1 MKFLVVLSF
10 FIVSACAETL
20 PAKSPPLPPSAD
32 ALNGTWDVAMLYAPD
47 KPPSATVMELNV
59 SPDGVLTGSFY
70 DSPFEEAEYSVRG
83 TVIAFGAVTSDGN
96 APYAHS
102 GRLVDGKI
110 EGQTLSFG
118 RDFLMIWTAKRRD
131 DRPVAQDK

>member
-1 MKFLVVLSF
+1 MKFLAALSLV
-10 FIVSACAETL
+10 ILAACAGT
-20 PAKSPPLPPSAD
+20 PSATAPIIPPSPN

-47 KPPSATVMELNV
+47 QPPSATVMELSL

-70 DSPFEEAEYSVRG
+70 ESPFEEAEYSVRG
-83 TVIAFGAVTSDGN
+83 NVIAFGAVTSDGK

-118 RDFLMIWTAKRRD
+118 RDFLMIWTATRRD
-131 DRPVAQDK
+131 DRPVAENK

>member
-1 MKFLVVLSF
+1 MKFLAALSLV
-10 FIVSACAETL
+10 ILAACAATS
-20 PAKSPPLPPSAD
+20 PAKAPIMARSPN
-32 ALNGTWDVAMLYAPD
+32 ALSGTWDVAMLYAPD
-47 KPPSATVMELNV
+47 TPPSETVMELNL

-70 DSPFEEAEYSVRG
+70 GSPFEEAEFSVRG
-83 TVIAFGAVTSDGN
+83 NVIAFGSVTSDSN

-118 RDFLMIWTAKRRD
+118 RDFLMIWTATRRE
-131 DRPVAQDK
+131 DRPVARNK

>member
-1 MKFLVVLSF
+1 MKFLAVLSLA
-10 FIVSACAETL
+10 IVSACTVTQ
-20 PAKSPPLPPSAD
+20 PAKVPVMTPSPS

-47 KPPSATVMELNV
+47 KPPSATVMELNL
-59 SPDGVLTGSFY
+59 SPDGVLSGSFY

-83 TVIAFGAVTSDGN
+83 NVIAFGSVTSDGN

-118 RDFLMIWTAKRRD
+118 RDFLMIWTATRRE
-131 DRPVAQDK
+131 DRPVAENK